1 MKLLDLNILIY
12 AIDESSPRHQQARR
26 WLEETLSGSETV
38 AFGWSVLVGF
48 VRLSTRAAIFARPL
62 TVDEAFDVID
72 GWLRQPCVTVVHPTE
87 RHPRLLR
94 DMLSGLGAAGNPFP
108 CKGLVFLRFTADLP
122 NRCYSIIRKGL
133 CFMSVS
139 AGGTSSY
146 SERKA
151 SQMAESSSRR
161 ADRRSSGSEGARE
174 SISSRKTSRK
184 RAIR

>member
-38 AFGWSVLVGF
+38 AFGWSILVGF

-94 DMLSGLGAAGNPFP
+94 DMLSGLGAAGNLTSDAHLAALAVEHGAELCSTDGDFARFA
-108 CKGLVFLRFTADLP
+108 GLRRVDPL
-122 NRCYSIIRKGL
+122 
-133 CFMSVS
+133 
-139 AGGTSSY
+139 GG
-146 SERKA
+146 EP
-151 SQMAESSSRR
+151 
-161 ADRRSSGSEGARE
+161 
-174 SISSRKTSRK
+174 
-184 RAIR
+184 